1 MLRYLPQLSS
11 TLEYEQK
18 TTSNNYPIFF
28 HLFPVPFPFPSHHP
42 PEFFPRLWHPLARKK
57 RSAQAAAGECFEA
70 RSFPWPEVA
79 VWRFPRLELELQE
92 EPAWGKAWD
101 FRGNYEKCI
110 IIYDY
115 IYLWDT
121 CRNLWK
127 FIYGNLWK
135 SMGNSG
141 KSMGSKVEMISNTEN
156 LWHLRYLDEV
166 EK

>member
-1 MLRYLPQLSS
+1 MRSPCHLPNITQDISCS
-11 TLEYEQK
+11 VIFPNSPQHWNMNKKQPQTI
-18 TTSNNYPIFF
+18 TRFFF

-127 FIYGNLWK
+127 FIYGNL
-135 SMGNSG
+135 
-141 KSMGSKVEMISNTEN
+141 
-156 LWHLRYLDEV
+156 
-166 EK
+166 